1 MFHSGV
7 NHTLAQVRMKYWILK
22 GQAEVMQVSR
32 KCNICQE
39 YQGCS
44 FKLLSISPWSSN
56 KVIRSLPF
64 QYTGL
69 DNFGPLQ
76 IKCGNHADRRKVWVC
91 LYTCVAA
98 SAIHLQIVADLTA
111 EEFLLV
117 LRRFIA
123 RQGKP
128 QQIVLDN
135 ALQFKWTTSSVDVAW
150 ENAVRDPDVQLHI
163 TE

>member
-1 MFHSGV
+1 
-7 NHTLAQVRMKYWILK
+7 MKYWILK

-39 YQGCS
+39 YQECS

-135 ALQFKWTTSSVDVAW
+135 ALQFK
-150 ENAVRDPDVQLHI
+150 
-163 TE
+163 